1 MTMQTNII
9 YCSICESANIET
21 IETKLN
27 IFYTCSMCRDNEQ
40 ERNIKENNFNTELV
54 LDYSN

>member
-1 MTMQTNII
+1 MQTNII